1 MSTTDATTTST
12 LDELAGTLRGPLL
25 RPGDDR
31 YDDARTLWNGMVD
44 RRPAAIARCRSTAD
58 VIACVRFVR
67 ASGLPLSVKGGGH
80 QLAGTALCDDGLVID
95 LAPMDGVRV
104 DPDTRTARVEPGATL
119 GQFDREAQTFGL
131 ATPAGVHSGTGV
143 AGLTLGGGI
152 GWLAR
157 SFGLTSDNLL
167 AADVV
172 TADGDLVYT
181 SEDEHPDLFWALRGG
196 GGNFGIVTSFE
207 FQLHPV
213 GPEVLTVQ
221 RFHHL
226 EDAEQ
231 VLRAYRDVMA
241 EAPDELA
248 CYPMIIHVPPVEP
261 FPAELQGTP
270 ALALVG
276 CYSGAV
282 SDGEAAVAPLTAI
295 GEPFAEVVAPMPYAT
310 FQSSFD
316 AGTPDGARYYGKAH
330 LLPEL
335 TDAAIRDLLEQVGDL
350 PGDFTMIFLE
360 SLGGAIARVPAD
372 ATAWPHRDAAFGFAV
387 QAGWTNPADDEA
399 HIAWVRAVHEAMAPH
414 ATGGV
419 YVNYLDGDDS
429 DRVDAAYGD
438 HVRRLAEVKQRWDP
452 DNLFRSNHNITP
464 RGGTAG

>member
-12 LDELAGTLRGPLL
+12 LDELATALRGPLL
-25 RPGDDR
+25 RPDDDG

-44 RRPAAIARCRSTAD
+44 RRPAAIARCQSTAD
-58 VIACVRFVR
+58 VMACVRFAR
-67 ASGLPLSVKGGGH
+67 TSGLPLSVKGGGH
-80 QLAGTALCDDGLVID
+80 QLAGNALCDDGLVVD
-95 LAPMDGVRV
+95 LAPMNGVRV

-172 TADGDLVYT
+172 TADGELVYA
-181 SEDEHPDLFWALRGG
+181 SEDEHPELFWALRGG

-207 FQLHPV
+207 FRLHPV
-213 GPEVLTVQ
+213 GPEVLTAQV
-221 RFHHL
+221 FHRI
-226 EDAEQ
+226 EDAAS

-248 CYPMIIHVPPVEP
+248 CYPMIIHVPPVDP
-261 FPAELQGTP
+261 FPAELQGAP

-276 CYSGAV
+276 CYSGEVA
-282 SDGEAAVAPLTAI
+282 DGEAAVAPLAAI
-295 GEPFAEVVAPMPYAT
+295 GEPFAEVVAPMPYTA

-335 TDAAIRDLLEQVGDL
+335 SDAAIDTLLDHVEDL
-350 PGDFTMIFLE
+350 PGDFSMIFLE
-360 SLGGAIARVPAD
+360 SLGGAIARMPAD
-372 ATAWPHRDAAFGFAV
+372 ATAWSHRDAAYGFAV
-387 QAGWTNPADDEA
+387 QAGWTDPAQDA
-399 HIAWVRAVHEAMAPH
+399 QHIDWVRRVHEAMAPH
-414 ATGGV
+414 ATGGA
-419 YVNYLDGDDS
+419 YVNYLDGDDA
-429 DRVDAAYGD
+429 DRVDAAYGE
-438 HVRRLAEVKQRWDP
+438 HYRRLSQIKQRWDP
-452 DNLFRSNHNITP
+452 DNLFRANHNITP

>member
-143 AGLTLGGGI
+143 AGLALGGGI

-335 TDAAIRDLLEQVGDL
+335 SDAAIRDLLEQVGDL

>member
-12 LDELAGTLRGPLL
+12 LDALATALRGPLL
-25 RPGDDR
+25 RPDDDG

-44 RRPAAIARCRSTAD
+44 RHPAAIARCRSTAD
-58 VIACVRFVR
+58 VMACVRFAR

-80 QLAGTALCDDGLVID
+80 QLAGNALCDDGLVID
-95 LAPMDGVRV
+95 LAPMDGIRV

-143 AGLTLGGGI
+143 AGLALGGGI

-157 SFGLTSDNLL
+157 SFGLTCDNLL
-167 AADVV
+167 AADLV
-172 TADGDLVYT
+172 TADGELVYA

-207 FQLHPV
+207 FRLHPV

-226 EDAEQ
+226 EDAAS

-248 CYPMIIHVPPVEP
+248 CYPMIIHVPPVDP
-261 FPAELQGTP
+261 FPAELQGAP

-276 CYSGAV
+276 CYSGEV
-282 SDGEAAVAPLTAI
+282 DDGEAAVAPLTAI

-335 TDAAIRDLLEQVGDL
+335 TDAAIRALLEQVDDL
-350 PGDFTMIFLE
+350 PGDYTMIFLE
-360 SLGGAIARVPAD
+360 SLGGAISRVPAD

-387 QAGWTNPADDEA
+387 QAGWTEPAEDQA
-399 HIAWVRAVHEAMAPH
+399 HIDWVRAVHAAMAPH
-414 ATGGV
+414 GTGGA
-419 YVNYLDGDDS
+419 YVNYLDGDDT
-429 DRVDAAYGD
+429 DQVDAAYGE
-438 HVRRLAEVKQRWDP
+438 HYRRLAEIKQRWDP
-452 DNLFRSNHNITP
+452 DNLLRSNHNITP